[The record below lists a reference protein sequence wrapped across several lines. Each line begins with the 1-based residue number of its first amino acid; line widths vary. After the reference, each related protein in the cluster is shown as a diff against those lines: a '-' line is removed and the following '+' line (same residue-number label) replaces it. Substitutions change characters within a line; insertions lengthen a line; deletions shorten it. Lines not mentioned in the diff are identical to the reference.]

1 MISSN
6 GKRST
11 CTNYL
16 PHQIKTQSWNED
28 NWEVNETSFILTSV
42 LYAIWNQSLNEIRVN
57 HNVRDKFSFV
67 RKMRWVEKP
76 ISTFEYRVFWWWNC
90 SISAFYWNNLWS
102 FAYEMAST
110 REEKEILCAVS
121 LALARHPN
129 KSIYCD
135 MFNVAVVVICWQNM
149 WIILSYCFHFNCH
162 NSHKDSTFL
171 CLLSPSSLM
180 LLLRWCVL

>member
-6 GKRST
+6 QKRST

-28 NWEVNETSFILTSV
+28 NWEVNKTSFILTSV
-42 LYAIWNQSLNEIRVN
+42 LFAIWNQSLNEIRDN

-121 LALARHPN
+121 LSRFRSRSSSEQKHLLWYVQCRRRSHLLAKYVDN
-129 KSIYCD
+129 I
-135 MFNVAVVVICWQNM
+135 VVLFPFQ
-149 WIILSYCFHFNCH
+149 L
-162 NSHKDSTFL
+162 
-171 CLLSPSSLM
+171 P
-180 LLLRWCVL
+180 